1 MFSMTGIY
9 QSPQQDV
16 FGVAPL
22 LLGKAANRTDAMQF
36 SGGGGSSH
44 ADLSS
49 KCKSRNKYI
58 ETHVFWCVCWNL
70 RLKRLGCCQ
79 FPPN

>member
-9 QSPQQDV
+9 QSPQKDCC
-16 FGVAPL
+16 GLRSVATL

-44 ADLSS
+44 ADLSL

-58 ETHVFWCVCWNL
+58 ETHVF
-70 RLKRLGCCQ
+70 
-79 FPPN
+79 